1 MNKITL
7 KEIRHLVMVTLFIF
21 SEVLLASQPENGVY
35 YIISKSSNK
44 ALTIETD
51 SNNNVGFKQHPAS
64 ASDISQKWILKKSDD
79 GFVISSLKHN
89 KSIATHD
96 EQLLLSE
103 QGTRWTLTP
112 WQDAFLIE
120 DLASERAINLL
131 ENKQENGAPI
141 GVYSP
146 ETTENSQWFLVL
158 ANDVASALSH
168 TNRPATNAYYDTN
181 NKIYSFYP
189 YPSAAEEADRLK
201 NNKFVDYH
209 PSGLYV
215 RKGETIKIALEG
227 VDALSI
233 VVGPPYTSFSGGPTD
248 NSVYVTAQKSGRGFS
263 SPADGMM
270 YFRHITHSF
279 TKAARATVKV
289 LAGGK
294 PVPLYIA
301 GQTSLPEWRQ
311 MLATYKNAPFVE
323 MVNDKT
329 MITVTRT
336 HYDSSVQADP
346 AEIFAITDKII
357 DAYNELSGL
366 ANNNDTINRPSPL
379 RVHYLDDY
387 FSKPAEVANAY
398 MYATDYMIGMPDSS
412 SLDLL
417 NPKTLKS
424 AWSIWHETGH
434 LYQQRGWT
442 TDYLVE
448 VTVNIYS
455 LYIQSLMGLPSRLDD
470 AEDSGKG
477 KSYRALAQEYLQ
489 TGGRDFSNDQTFPDS
504 DAAVWV
510 RLMMYDRM
518 GAVLGKRFYPELHT
532 YYRNHPLNDDSATDQ
547 QKIDAFA
554 YRASLVSGF
563 NLTDFFILWG
573 IHLSNDTLSKIASLK
588 LPEPPAEIMAVR
600 GE

>member
-1 MNKITL
+1 MNNITL

-35 YIISKSSNK
+35 YVISKSSNK

-51 SNNNVGFKQHPAS
+51 SNNNVEFKQHPIS

-131 ENKQENGAPI
+131 ENKQENGAPV

-158 ANDVASALSH
+158 ADDVASAMSH
-168 TNRPATNAYYDTN
+168 TNRPATNAHYDTN

-301 GQTSLPEWRQ
+301 GQTSLSEWRQ

-504 DAAVWV
+504 DVAVWV
-510 RLMMYDRM
+510 RLVMYDRM

>member
-51 SNNNVGFKQHPAS
+51 SNNNVGFKQHPIS
-64 ASDISQKWILKKSDD
+64 ANDISQKWILKKSDD

-112 WQDAFLIE
+112 WQDTFLIE

-233 VVGPPYTSFSGGPTD
+233 VVGPPYISFSGGPTD
-248 NSVYVTAQKSGRGFS
+248 NSVYVTAQKSGSGFS

-301 GQTSLPEWRQ
+301 GQTSLSEWRQ

-323 MVNDKT
+323 MVNDKA

-504 DAAVWV
+504 DVAVWV
-510 RLMMYDRM
+510 RLVMYDRM

-573 IHLSNDTLSKIASLK
+573 IHLSNDTISKIASLK
-588 LPEPPAEIMAVR
+588 LPEPPAEMMAVR
-600 GE
+600 GA

>member
-1 MNKITL
+1 
-7 KEIRHLVMVTLFIF
+7 
-21 SEVLLASQPENGVY
+21 
-35 YIISKSSNK
+35 
-44 ALTIETD
+44 
-51 SNNNVGFKQHPAS
+51 
-64 ASDISQKWILKKSDD
+64 
-79 GFVISSLKHN
+79 
-89 KSIATHD
+89 
-96 EQLLLSE
+96 
-103 QGTRWTLTP
+103 
-112 WQDAFLIE
+112 
-120 DLASERAINLL
+120 
-131 ENKQENGAPI
+131 
-141 GVYSP
+141 
-146 ETTENSQWFLVL
+146 
-158 ANDVASALSH
+158 
-168 TNRPATNAYYDTN
+168 
-181 NKIYSFYP
+181 
-189 YPSAAEEADRLK
+189 
-201 NNKFVDYH
+201 
-209 PSGLYV
+209 
-215 RKGETIKIALEG
+215 
-227 VDALSI
+227 
-233 VVGPPYTSFSGGPTD
+233 
-248 NSVYVTAQKSGRGFS
+248 
-263 SPADGMM
+263 MM

-301 GQTSLPEWRQ
+301 GQTSLSEWRQ

-323 MVNDKT
+323 MVNDKA

-504 DAAVWV
+504 DVAVWV
-510 RLMMYDRM
+510 RLVMYDRM

-573 IHLSNDTLSKIASLK
+573 IHLSNDTISKIASLK

>member
-1 MNKITL
+1 MNNITL

-35 YIISKSSNK
+35 YVISKSSNK

-51 SNNNVGFKQHPAS
+51 SNNNVEFKQHPIS

-120 DLASERAINLL
+120 DLASERAIHLL

-158 ANDVASALSH
+158 ADDVASALSH

-233 VVGPPYTSFSGGPTD
+233 VVGPPYISFSGGATD
-248 NSVYVTAQKSGRGFS
+248 NSVYVTAQKSGSGFS

-301 GQTSLPEWRQ
+301 GQTSLSEWRQ

-323 MVNDKT
+323 MVNDKA

-417 NPKTLKS
+417 NPKTLKF

-434 LYQQRGWT
+434 LFQQIGWT

-489 TGGRDFSNDQTFPDS
+489 TGGRDFSNVQTFPDS
-504 DAAVWV
+504 DVAVWV
-510 RLMMYDRM
+510 RLVMYDRM

-547 QKIDAFA
+547 QKINTFA

-573 IHLSNDTLSKIASLK
+573 IHLSNDTIRKIASLK